1 MKITVSIITPCFN
14 PDRKIL
20 NTIRSIREQSYKEY
34 EHIIIDDCSS
44 KSMPN
49 HILEEINNDPK
60 IKLIKRSW
68 NAGAAVTRNRGISEA
83 KGKYIAFLDADDT
96 WLPEKLEKQ
105 VAFMEETQCPLSYS
119 NYDVVDDQGKY
130 LGTRKAPNELP
141 YNELIRGNRIG
152 CLTAMYN
159 TEICGKQYMPNILK
173 RQDYGLWLQITKK
186 FGPAQGV
193 DEVLAQ
199 YTSSKNSLSGNKVKV
214 LKYQWRLYRE
224 IEGLSLV
231 KSLYCLINHA
241 WNGISRKA

>member
-1 MKITVSIITPCFN
+1 MKIVTIITPCYN
-14 PDRKIL
+14 PQSEL
-20 NTIRSIREQSYKEY
+20 LHTIKSIQEQSYKDY

-44 KSMPN
+44 KPFS
-49 HILEEINNDPK
+49 IELLKAIDSDPK
-60 IKLIKRSW
+60 IKFIKRTW

-96 WLPEKLEKQ
+96 WLPDKLEKQ
-105 VAFMEETQCPLSYS
+105 VAFMEKTQCPLSYT
-119 NYDVVDDQGKY
+119 NYDVVDEEGTY
-130 LGTRKAPNELP
+130 LGTRKAPSELS
-141 YNELIRGNRIG
+141 YQELIRVNRIG

-173 RQDYGLWLQITKK
+173 RQDYGLWLKITKK
-186 FGPAQGV
+186 FGPAQGIN
-193 DEVLAQ
+193 EVLAK
-199 YTSSKNSLSGNKVKV
+199 YRSSKRSLSGNKLKV

-224 IEGLSLV
+224 IENLSLL

>member
-1 MKITVSIITPCFN
+1 MKTVSIITPCYN
-14 PDRKIL
+14 PNQELIC
-20 NTIRSIREQSYKEY
+20 TIKSIQAQSFKDY

-44 KSMPN
+44 KPFS
-49 HILEEINNDPK
+49 IELLEAISHDSK
-60 IKLIKRSW
+60 IKFIKRTW

-96 WLPEKLEKQ
+96 WLPDKLEKQ
-105 VAFMEETQCPLSYS
+105 VAFMEKTQCPLSYT
-119 NYDVVDDQGKY
+119 NYDVVDEEGTY
-130 LGTRKAPNELP
+130 LGTREAPSELS
-141 YNELIRGNRIG
+141 YKELIRVNRIG

-173 RQDYGLWLQITKK
+173 RQDYGLWLKITKK
-186 FGPAQGV
+186 FGPAQGI
-193 DEVLAQ
+193 DEVLAK
-199 YTSSKNSLSGNKVKV
+199 YRSSKRSLSGNKLKV

-224 IEGLSLV
+224 IENLSLL